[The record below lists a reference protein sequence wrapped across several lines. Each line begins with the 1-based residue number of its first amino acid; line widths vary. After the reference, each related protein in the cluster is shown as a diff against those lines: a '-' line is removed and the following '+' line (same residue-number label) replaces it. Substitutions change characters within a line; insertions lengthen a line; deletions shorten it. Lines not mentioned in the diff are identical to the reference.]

1 MCVCMCVRERK
12 CVCCSH
18 RSIVPMGFSHF
29 HVILSRSEWSD
40 IWVTVQSIEE
50 FLVVCLGDTF
60 QYTVDSIS
68 PVVCVSAESKL
79 PFGDFLTLI

>member
-18 RSIVPMGFSHF
+18 
-29 HVILSRSEWSD
+29 ILSRSEWSD

-68 PVVCVSAESKL
+68 PVACVSAESKL